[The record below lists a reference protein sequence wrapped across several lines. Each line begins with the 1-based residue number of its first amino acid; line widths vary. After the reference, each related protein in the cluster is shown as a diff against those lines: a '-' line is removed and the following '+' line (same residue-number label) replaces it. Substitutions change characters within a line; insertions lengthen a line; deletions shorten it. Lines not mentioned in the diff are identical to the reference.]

1 MVNLETLGSLLETVA
16 PRSNLRTPLLLL
28 ILSCRALKRFWRSGE
43 ILGDKAN
50 KREHSLHNFSFSG
63 ITVASVLDCMYRAK
77 AFACGNSHSSGSFS
91 TPLALQMFVY
101 PDMFQEEH

>member
-1 MVNLETLGSLLETVA
+1 MFFKSLFFQN
-16 PRSNLRTPLLLL
+16 P
-28 ILSCRALKRFWRSGE
+28 CK
-43 ILGDKAN
+43 
-50 KREHSLHNFSFSG
+50 
-63 ITVASVLDCMYRAK
+63 TVASVLDCMYRAK